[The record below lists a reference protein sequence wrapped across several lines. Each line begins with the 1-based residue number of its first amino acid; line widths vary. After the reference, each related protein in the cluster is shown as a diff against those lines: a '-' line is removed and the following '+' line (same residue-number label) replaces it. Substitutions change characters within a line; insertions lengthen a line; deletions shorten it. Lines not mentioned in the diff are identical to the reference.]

1 MKGSHWRNEVIIVH
15 ARNGWNGNRKS
26 SKKCYCKSEEIWAV
40 VLEMEKNEDVRE
52 DPYKPNDK
60 GCMLIH

>member
-1 MKGSHWRNEVIIVH
+1 M
-15 ARNGWNGNRKS
+15 
-26 SKKCYCKSEEIWAV
+26 AV

-52 DPYKPNDK
+52 DPYEPNDK